1 MLAKKLWRTMGLY
14 RAQFISMILM
24 IALGIGIFV
33 GFNMEWVSIKTNTEH
48 FFSET
53 GFADYRIVAK
63 EGFSKE
69 ELAKIK
75 ALNGVDEAAL
85 YLSVSADLQGV
96 AGRAVALCVTTD
108 PKVSGILVTEGAP
121 YDGEDAQ
128 GLWLS
133 DKFAKANSISVG
145 DELTLVYQNKKL
157 RGTVRG
163 LGKSGEQLICVRDES
178 QLMPDYE
185 TYGFCYAAPALY
197 EEALGMAYYPQINV
211 ISTAQKGA
219 FSDAVDKAL
228 SKTTLILT
236 KEETPSYA
244 QADGEATEGKTMGA
258 ILPTLFLLIAVL
270 TMVTTMHRV
279 AAREKTQIGT
289 LKALGF
295 RDGTILRHYTSYA
308 LLVGCLGTVLG
319 ILLGYGIAYAVMNPS
334 GMMGTYLDMPYWELR
349 MPLFCILCMLGI
361 LALLTLIGYL
371 SVRTML
377 RGTAADALRPYTPKK
392 IRPMLIERTK
402 WFHRLSFGTRW
413 NLRDVTRHKA
423 RTAMSLIG
431 IAGCT
436 VLIVGTLG
444 MNDTMHSFLSLYYDG
459 ATNYQRRIYLS
470 ESADDGAV
478 QALKERYDTDASQSI
493 SVQLAEKAVS
503 LDIYEIRH
511 DLIRFPDKT
520 NQYISL
526 AQDGAYVCMRLAEE
540 LGVKAGDSITVSPYG
555 SFEEYTLHIA
565 GVVRSVSENIVIS
578 RAYAKTLGIA
588 DAPDSLYTKTEKTEI
603 AADDAIKT
611 VQSKQAIVDS
621 FDTFMDLMNLMIA
634 IMVVGALVLGIIVLY
649 NLGVMSYTERYREM
663 ATLKVVGF
671 RDARIGALLV
681 QQNLWL
687 SLIGVLLGIP
697 GGAGALW
704 YLLKKLAGEFE
715 MKMAISPWSILI
727 AVALTVGMSLL
738 VSLLVARKN
747 RKIDMVEALK
757 GAE

>member
-96 AGRAVALCVTTD
+96 AGRAVALCVTTN

-236 KEETPSYA
+236 KEETP
-244 QADGEATEGKTMGA
+244 
-258 ILPTLFLLIAVL
+258 
-270 TMVTTMHRV
+270 
-279 AAREKTQIGT
+279 
-289 LKALGF
+289 
-295 RDGTILRHYTSYA
+295 
-308 LLVGCLGTVLG
+308 
-319 ILLGYGIAYAVMNPS
+319 
-334 GMMGTYLDMPYWELR
+334 
-349 MPLFCILCMLGI
+349 LC
-361 LALLTLIGYL
+361 
-371 SVRTML
+371 
-377 RGTAADALRPYTPKK
+377 
-392 IRPMLIERTK
+392 
-402 WFHRLSFGTRW
+402 
-413 NLRDVTRHKA
+413 
-423 RTAMSLIG
+423 
-431 IAGCT
+431 AG
-436 VLIVGTLG
+436 
-444 MNDTMHSFLSLYYDG
+444 
-459 ATNYQRRIYLS
+459 
-470 ESADDGAV
+470 
-478 QALKERYDTDASQSI
+478 
-493 SVQLAEKAVS
+493 
-503 LDIYEIRH
+503 
-511 DLIRFPDKT
+511 
-520 NQYISL
+520 
-526 AQDGAYVCMRLAEE
+526 
-540 LGVKAGDSITVSPYG
+540 
-555 SFEEYTLHIA
+555 
-565 GVVRSVSENIVIS
+565 
-578 RAYAKTLGIA
+578 
-588 DAPDSLYTKTEKTEI
+588 
-603 AADDAIKT
+603 
-611 VQSKQAIVDS
+611 
-621 FDTFMDLMNLMIA
+621 
-634 IMVVGALVLGIIVLY
+634 
-649 NLGVMSYTERYREM
+649 
-663 ATLKVVGF
+663 
-671 RDARIGALLV
+671 
-681 QQNLWL
+681 
-687 SLIGVLLGIP
+687 
-697 GGAGALW
+697 
-704 YLLKKLAGEFE
+704 
-715 MKMAISPWSILI
+715 
-727 AVALTVGMSLL
+727 
-738 VSLLVARKN
+738 
-747 RKIDMVEALK
+747 
-757 GAE
+757 